1 VNDDFSI
8 LFDQEMTSETCL
20 SGSSIDQIISSS
32 PLETQ
37 EIGALLGQSII
48 GKREKTS
55 HSAQSVVIGLMG
67 ELGAGK
73 TTFTQGLARGL
84 GVQAR
89 ITSPTFTL
97 INEYITPAQDVRL
110 FHVDSYRLAVET
122 ADPPNAA
129 TGRAGR
135 AESLANQVYG
145 LGMDEIFDLVEE
157 DSFGLGG
164 CPLGLAMTHV
174 VVIEWAD
181 RLVELLPDDRLMIRF
196 SSSADRQQEGQV
208 AAANAR
214 MLRFCA
220 TGPRSEALLSALAN
234 RTPQV
239 IPG

>member
-1 VNDDFSI
+1 
-8 LFDQEMTSETCL
+8 M
-20 SGSSIDQIISSS
+20 SSLDQIISSS
-32 PLETQ
+32 PLETKSCG
-37 EIGALLGQSII
+37 ELLGQII
-48 GKREKTS
+48 NAKKENS
-55 HSAQSVVIGLMG
+55 PHSSQSVVIGLIG

-97 INEYITPAQDVRL
+97 INEYITPTEDVRL

-122 ADPPNAA
+122 AEPPNAA

-145 LGMDEIFDLVEE
+145 LGMDEILDLVEE

-220 TGPRSEALLSALAN
+220 TGPRSGALLSALAN